1 MNQSTRRTHSMYCSL
16 VCGILS
22 LTACSLLATPAAAA
36 GRWRN
41 RSAAQSNTVQSN
53 TAQPRAFQS
62 GTVQSNTAPGP
73 TGLGNGFNSGNS
85 GSGWNR
91 NNSWYNI
98 PQYGNYAPPPYATSK
113 KAFIQVGPMPAFGG
127 VRSLQGWGGAR

>member
-1 MNQSTRRTHSMYCSL
+1 MSRTFQRTAACAIL
-16 VCGILS
+16 ALTICG
-22 LTACSLLATPAAAA
+22 ALAGPA
-36 GRWRN
+36 
-41 RSAAQSNTVQSN
+41 SAARWTRAQRAPAQAQTQTRG
-53 TAQPRAFQS
+53 TA
-62 GTVQSNTAPGP
+62 GTAPGP
-73 TGLGNGFNSGNS
+73 LGMGNGYNSGNS

-113 KAFIQVGPMPAFGG
+113 SAFIQVGPLPAFGG